1 MNNIVSGTTTAI
13 SVLLGL
19 VQQGKSKKKERWFCR
34 MSSDFKWVAY
44 FRRDVLATYNLL
56 IKYYLNEIYANKS
69 FIFIIKMLQFIH

>member
-1 MNNIVSGTTTAI
+1 
-13 SVLLGL
+13 
-19 VQQGKSKKKERWFCR
+19 

>member
-19 VQQGKSKKKERWFCR
+19 G
-34 MSSDFKWVAY
+34 
-44 FRRDVLATYNLL
+44 TYNLL